1 MTPDQL
7 ITFAA
12 VAEHRNISRAA
23 VALHLSQPAVSGQLR
38 QLQDEFGE
46 PLYLRDGRGVRL
58 TPAGEQLASYATRL
72 RDTWRQAHAYRD
84 ALRGLEQGTLRIGA
98 STTPASYLLPYLIA
112 DFRRNYPDVTL
123 HTADGNTTEIIGAL
137 ASVDIAMIEGPVG
150 EDLPPDTAVHA
161 WREDEIV
168 AIMPRTH
175 PLAVA
180 LAQAGGSGTAGE
192 AAGAGGFG
200 VAGEAGG
207 GTPGVAGGR
216 TLGAVGGGT
225 SGAVEGGTS
234 GAVEGGTSGAV
245 GGGTPGT
252 AEGGSPQ
259 AAESGAGINGGR
271 AELAA
276 FGPYPLV
283 LREAGSGVRQ
293 IVERAFARAGVPMR
307 VALEIAGVEGVK
319 EAVRAGMGIGFVS
332 AMSMRHED
340 GALRLFSLS
349 PEPLTRR
356 LSILVPHASAPSRVV
371 EQFLALCLADGA

>member
-46 PLYLRDGRGVRL
+46 PLYQRDGRGVRL
-58 TPAGEQLASYATRL
+58 TPAGEQLASYAARL

-112 DFRRNYPDVTL
+112 DFHRLYPEVTL
-123 HTADGNTTEIIGAL
+123 HTADGNTTEIVGAL
-137 ASVDIAMIEGPVG
+137 GSVDIAMIEGPVG
-150 EDLPPDTAVHA
+150 VDLPPDTAVHA

-180 LAQAGGSGTAGE
+180 LAQAGGA
-192 AAGAGGFG
+192 
-200 VAGEAGG
+200 
-207 GTPGVAGGR
+207 GR
-216 TLGAVGGGT
+216 TVNA
-225 SGAVEGGTS
+225 
-234 GAVEGGTSGAV
+234 
-245 GGGTPGT
+245 
-252 AEGGSPQ
+252 
-259 AAESGAGINGGR
+259 GR

-276 FGPYPLV
+276 FGPHPLV

-332 AMSMRHED
+332 AMSMRHEN
-340 GALRLFSLS
+340 GALCLFSLS

-371 EQFLALCLADGA
+371 ERFLALCLADGP

>member
-46 PLYLRDGRGVRL
+46 PLYQRDGRGVRL
-58 TPAGEQLASYATRL
+58 TPAGDQLGSYATRL
-72 RDTWRQAHAYRD
+72 RDIWRQAHAYRD

-112 DFRRNYPDVTL
+112 DFHRRYPDVTL
-123 HTADGNTTEIIGAL
+123 HTADGNTTEIVGAL
-137 ASVDIAMIEGPVG
+137 GAVDIAMIEGPVG
-150 EDLPPDTAVHA
+150 ADLPPDTAVHA

-175 PLAVA
+175 PLA
-180 LAQAGGSGTAGE
+180 QAGG
-192 AAGAGGFG
+192 
-200 VAGEAGG
+200 
-207 GTPGVAGGR
+207 
-216 TLGAVGGGT
+216 
-225 SGAVEGGTS
+225 
-234 GAVEGGTSGAV
+234 
-245 GGGTPGT
+245 
-252 AEGGSPQ
+252 
-259 AAESGAGINGGR
+259 GAGIDGGR

-276 FGPYPLV
+276 FGAHPLV

-293 IVERAFARAGVPMR
+293 VVERAFARAGVPMR

-340 GALRLFSLS
+340 GALCLFSLS

-371 EQFLALCLADGA
+371 KQFLALCLADGA

>member
-112 DFRRNYPDVTL
+112 DFHRHYPDVTL
-123 HTADGNTTEIIGAL
+123 HTADGNTTEIVGAL
-137 ASVDIAMIEGPVG
+137 GSVDIAMIEGPVG
-150 EDLPPDTAVHA
+150 SDLPPDTAVHA

-180 LAQAGGSGTAGE
+180 QTGGTGTGTA
-192 AAGAGGFG
+192 
-200 VAGEAGG
+200 
-207 GTPGVAGGR
+207 
-216 TLGAVGGGT
+216 GAVGGVDGGGA
-225 SGAVEGGTS
+225 SGAVES
-234 GAVEGGTSGAV
+234 GAAV
-245 GGGTPGT
+245 
-252 AEGGSPQ
+252 
-259 AAESGAGINGGR
+259 NGGR
-271 AELAA
+271 VDLAA
-276 FGPYPLV
+276 FGTYPLV

-340 GALRLFSLS
+340 GALCLFSLS

-371 EQFLALCLADGA
+371 EQFLALCLADGP

>member
-7 ITFAA
+7 ITFAS
-12 VAEHRNISRAA
+12 VAEHLNISRAA

-46 PLYLRDGRGVRL
+46 PLYQRDGRGIRL

-112 DFRRNYPDVTL
+112 DFHRRHPDVSV
-123 HTADGNTTEIIGAL
+123 HTADGNTAEIVGAL
-137 ASVDIAMIEGPVG
+137 GSVDIAMIEGPVG
-150 EDLPPDTAVHA
+150 ADLPPDTAVHA

-168 AIMPRTH
+168 AIMPRSH
-175 PLAVA
+175 PLVQDVSGDDRGRVELAV
-180 LAQAGGSGTAGE
+180 
-192 AAGAGGFG
+192 
-200 VAGEAGG
+200 
-207 GTPGVAGGR
+207 
-216 TLGAVGGGT
+216 LGAH
-225 SGAVEGGTS
+225 
-234 GAVEGGTSGAV
+234 
-245 GGGTPGT
+245 
-252 AEGGSPQ
+252 
-259 AAESGAGINGGR
+259 
-271 AELAA
+271 
-276 FGPYPLV
+276 PLV
-283 LREAGSGVRQ
+283 VREAGSGVRQ

-332 AMSMRHED
+332 AMSMRHEN
-340 GALRLFSLS
+340 GSLRLFSLS

-356 LSILVPHASAPSRVV
+356 LSILVPHASAPARVV
-371 EQFLALCLADGA
+371 EQFLTLCLADGG

>member
-112 DFRRNYPDVTL
+112 GFHRHYPDVTL
-123 HTADGNTTEIIGAL
+123 HTADGNTTEIVGAL
-137 ASVDIAMIEGPVG
+137 GSVDIAMIEGPVG
-150 EDLPPDTAVHA
+150 SDLPPDTAVHA

-180 LAQAGGSGTAGE
+180 LAQTGGGAVA
-192 AAGAGGFG
+192 AAGVDGIG
-200 VAGEAGG
+200 V
-207 GTPGVAGGR
+207 
-216 TLGAVGGGT
+216 
-225 SGAVEGGTS
+225 SGAVEGGAQ
-234 GAVEGGTSGAV
+234 GAL
-245 GGGTPGT
+245 
-252 AEGGSPQ
+252 
-259 AAESGAGINGGR
+259 ESGAGINGGR

-276 FGPYPLV
+276 FGSHPLV

-340 GALRLFSLS
+340 GALCLFSLS

-371 EQFLALCLADGA
+371 EQFLALCLADGP

>member
-46 PLYLRDGRGVRL
+46 PLYQRDGRGVRL

-84 ALRGLEQGTLRIGA
+84 ALRGLESGTLRIGA

-112 DFRRNYPDVTL
+112 GFHRRYPEVALQTS
-123 HTADGNTTEIIGAL
+123 DGNTADIVGAL
-137 ASVDIAMIEGPVG
+137 ASLDIAMVEGPVG
-150 EDLPPDTAVHA
+150 VELPPDTAVQP

-168 AIMPRTH
+168 AIMPRSH
-175 PLAVA
+175 PLAQTVGA
-180 LAQAGGSGTAGE
+180 E
-192 AAGAGGFG
+192 AGA
-200 VAGEAGG
+200 EAG
-207 GTPGVAGGR
+207 R
-216 TLGAVGGGT
+216 
-225 SGAVEGGTS
+225 
-234 GAVEGGTSGAV
+234 
-245 GGGTPGT
+245 
-252 AEGGSPQ
+252 
-259 AAESGAGINGGR
+259 I
-271 AELAA
+271 ELAA
-276 FGPYPLV
+276 LGAHPLV

-293 IVERAFARAGVPMR
+293 MVERAFARAGVPMR

-332 AMSMRHED
+332 AMSMRHEG
-340 GALRLFSLS
+340 GALCLFSLS

-356 LSILVPHASAPSRVV
+356 FSILIPHASAPSRVV
-371 EQFLALCLADGA
+371 ERFLALTHADAV

>member
-23 VALHLSQPAVSGQLR
+23 LALHLSQPAVSGQLR

-46 PLYLRDGRGVRL
+46 PLYQRDGRGVRL

-112 DFRRNYPDVTL
+112 DFHRRYPDVTL
-123 HTADGNTTEIIGAL
+123 HTADGNTTDIVSAL
-137 ASVDIAMIEGPVG
+137 GSVDIALIEGPVG
-150 EDLPPDTAVHA
+150 ADLPPDTAVHA

-175 PLAVA
+175 PLAQSV
-180 LAQAGGSGTAGE
+180 GGDGTA
-192 AAGAGGFG
+192 
-200 VAGEAGG
+200 
-207 GTPGVAGGR
+207 R
-216 TLGAVGGGT
+216 
-225 SGAVEGGTS
+225 
-234 GAVEGGTSGAV
+234 
-245 GGGTPGT
+245 
-252 AEGGSPQ
+252 
-259 AAESGAGINGGR
+259 R
-271 AELAA
+271 AELSA
-276 FGPYPLV
+276 FGEHPLV

-293 IVERAFARAGVPMR
+293 VVERAFARAGVPMR

-340 GALRLFSLS
+340 GALCLFSLR

-371 EQFLALCLADGA
+371 EQFLALCLAEDS

>member
-46 PLYLRDGRGVRL
+46 PLYQRDGRGVRL

-84 ALRGLEQGTLRIGA
+84 ALRGMEQGTLRIGA

-112 DFRRNYPDVTL
+112 DFHRRYPDVTL
-123 HTADGNTTEIIGAL
+123 HTADGNTTEIVAAL
-137 ASVDIAMIEGPVG
+137 DSVDIAMIEGPVG
-150 EDLPPDTAVHA
+150 VDLPPDTAVHA

-168 AIMPRTH
+168 AIMPRSH
-175 PLAVA
+175 PLAQ
-180 LAQAGGSGTAGE
+180 LADGGPTG
-192 AAGAGGFG
+192 
-200 VAGEAGG
+200 
-207 GTPGVAGGR
+207 
-216 TLGAVGGGT
+216 
-225 SGAVEGGTS
+225 
-234 GAVEGGTSGAV
+234 
-245 GGGTPGT
+245 
-252 AEGGSPQ
+252 
-259 AAESGAGINGGR
+259 
-271 AELAA
+271 LAA
-276 FGPYPLV
+276 FGEQPLV

-340 GALRLFSLS
+340 RALCLLSLS

-371 EQFLALCLADGA
+371 ERFLQLCLADGP

>member
-7 ITFAA
+7 ITFAV

-23 VALHLSQPAVSGQLR
+23 LALHLSQPAVSGQLR

-46 PLYLRDGRGVRL
+46 PLYQRDGRGVRL
-58 TPAGEQLASYATRL
+58 TPAGEQLASYAARL

-112 DFRRNYPDVTL
+112 DFRRRFPDVSL
-123 HTADGNTTEIIGAL
+123 HTTDGNTSEIVAAL
-137 ASVDIAMIEGPVG
+137 GSVDVAMIEGPVG
-150 EDLPPDTAVHA
+150 VDLPPDTAVHA

-168 AIMPRTH
+168 AIMPRAH
-175 PLAVA
+175 PLI
-180 LAQAGGSGTAGE
+180 
-192 AAGAGGFG
+192 
-200 VAGEAGG
+200 
-207 GTPGVAGGR
+207 VAGGAGSVDGR
-216 TLGAVGGGT
+216 VELSTLG
-225 SGAVEGGTS
+225 EH
-234 GAVEGGTSGAV
+234 
-245 GGGTPGT
+245 
-252 AEGGSPQ
+252 
-259 AAESGAGINGGR
+259 
-271 AELAA
+271 
-276 FGPYPLV
+276 PLV
-283 LREAGSGVRQ
+283 VREAGSAVRQ

-340 GALRLFSLS
+340 GALSLFSLN

-356 LSILVPHASAPSRVV
+356 FSILVPHASAPSRVV
-371 EQFLALCLADGA
+371 EQFLALCLAESS

>member
-58 TPAGEQLASYATRL
+58 TPAGEQLASYAARL

-84 ALRGLEQGTLRIGA
+84 ALCGLESGTLRVGA

-112 DFRRNYPDVTL
+112 EFHRRHPEVTV
-123 HTADGNTTEIIGAL
+123 HTVDGNTADIVGAL
-137 ASVDIAMIEGPVG
+137 ASLDIAMVEGPVG
-150 EDLPPDTAVHA
+150 ADLPPDTAVHV
-161 WREDEIV
+161 WRDDEIV

-175 PLAVA
+175 PLAATCAPGACIELSA
-180 LAQAGGSGTAGE
+180 LGE
-192 AAGAGGFG
+192 H
-200 VAGEAGG
+200 
-207 GTPGVAGGR
+207 
-216 TLGAVGGGT
+216 
-225 SGAVEGGTS
+225 
-234 GAVEGGTSGAV
+234 
-245 GGGTPGT
+245 
-252 AEGGSPQ
+252 
-259 AAESGAGINGGR
+259 
-271 AELAA
+271 
-276 FGPYPLV
+276 PLV

-293 IVERAFARAGVPMR
+293 MVERAFARAGVPMR

-332 AMSMRHED
+332 CMSMRHEA
-340 GALRLFSLS
+340 GTLCLFPLR

-356 LSILVPHASAPSRVV
+356 FSILIPHASAPSRVV
-371 EQFLALCLADGA
+371 ERFLALTQGEAS

>member
-58 TPAGEQLASYATRL
+58 TPAGEQLASYAARL

-112 DFRRNYPDVTL
+112 DFHRRYPDVTL
-123 HTADGNTTEIIGAL
+123 HTADGNTSDIVGAL
-137 ASVDIAMIEGPVG
+137 GSVDIAMIEGPVG
-150 EDLPPDTAVHA
+150 VDLPPDTAVHA

-175 PLAVA
+175 PLA
-180 LAQAGGSGTAGE
+180 QAGGAGE
-192 AAGAGGFG
+192 
-200 VAGEAGG
+200 
-207 GTPGVAGGR
+207 PGMADGLR
-216 TLGAVGGGT
+216 
-225 SGAVEGGTS
+225 
-234 GAVEGGTSGAV
+234 
-245 GGGTPGT
+245 
-252 AEGGSPQ
+252 
-259 AAESGAGINGGR
+259 IDGGR

-319 EAVRAGMGIGFVS
+319 EAVRAGMGVGFVS

-340 GALRLFSLS
+340 GALCRFSLS

-371 EQFLALCLADGA
+371 EQFLALCLVDGP

>member
-112 DFRRNYPDVTL
+112 DFHRRYPDVTL
-123 HTADGNTTEIIGAL
+123 HTADGNTSDIVGAL
-137 ASVDIAMIEGPVG
+137 GSVDIAMIEGPVG
-150 EDLPPDTAVHA
+150 VDLPPDTAVHA

-175 PLAVA
+175 PLA
-180 LAQAGGSGTAGE
+180 QAGGAGE
-192 AAGAGGFG
+192 
-200 VAGEAGG
+200 
-207 GTPGVAGGR
+207 
-216 TLGAVGGGT
+216 
-225 SGAVEGGTS
+225 
-234 GAVEGGTSGAV
+234 
-245 GGGTPGT
+245 PGT
-252 AEGGSPQ
+252 ADGLC
-259 AAESGAGINGGR
+259 INGGR
-271 AELAA
+271 VELAA

-319 EAVRAGMGIGFVS
+319 EAVRAGMGVGFVS

-340 GALRLFSLS
+340 GALCRFSLS
-349 PEPLTRR
+349 PQPLTRR

-371 EQFLALCLADGA
+371 EQFLALCLADGP

>member
-46 PLYLRDGRGVRL
+46 PLYQRDGRGVRL

-112 DFRRNYPDVTL
+112 DFHRRYPDVTL
-123 HTADGNTTEIIGAL
+123 HTADGNTTEIVGAL
-137 ASVDIAMIEGPVG
+137 DSVDIAMIEGPVG
-150 EDLPPDTAVHA
+150 VDLPPDTAVHA

-168 AIMPRTH
+168 AIMPRSH
-175 PLAVA
+175 PLAQ
-180 LAQAGGSGTAGE
+180 L
-192 AAGAGGFG
+192 
-200 VAGEAGG
+200 
-207 GTPGVAGGR
+207 
-216 TLGAVGGGT
+216 
-225 SGAVEGGTS
+225 
-234 GAVEGGTSGAV
+234 
-245 GGGTPGT
+245 
-252 AEGGSPQ
+252 AEGGQ
-259 AAESGAGINGGR
+259 AG
-271 AELAA
+271 LAA
-276 FGPYPLV
+276 FGEHPLV

-332 AMSMRHED
+332 AMSMRHENR
-340 GALRLFSLS
+340 ALCLLSLS

-371 EQFLALCLADGA
+371 AQFLALCLADGA

>member
-46 PLYLRDGRGVRL
+46 PLYQRDGRGVRL

-84 ALRGLEQGTLRIGA
+84 ALRGMESGTLRVGA

-112 DFRRNYPDVTL
+112 AFHRRYPDVTL
-123 HTADGNTTEIIGAL
+123 HTTDGNTAEIVGAL
-137 ASVDIAMIEGPVG
+137 ASLDIAMVEGPVG
-150 EDLPPDTAVHA
+150 ADLPPDTAVHP
-161 WREDEIV
+161 WRQDEIV

-175 PLAVA
+175 PLAQAEGVGDVTAAAGVA
-180 LAQAGGSGTAGE
+180 GAGAAAGTTV
-192 AAGAGGFG
+192 AAGAA
-200 VAGEAGG
+200 AGK
-207 GTPGVAGGR
+207 
-216 TLGAVGGGT
+216 
-225 SGAVEGGTS
+225 
-234 GAVEGGTSGAV
+234 
-245 GGGTPGT
+245 
-252 AEGGSPQ
+252 
-259 AAESGAGINGGR
+259 I
-271 AELAA
+271 ELAA
-276 FGPYPLV
+276 LGAHPLV

-332 AMSMRHED
+332 AMSMRHE
-340 GALRLFSLS
+340 GGSLCLFSLD
-349 PEPLTRR
+349 PEPLTRHF
-356 LSILVPHASAPSRVV
+356 SILIPPASAPSRVV
-371 EQFLALCLADGA
+371 ERFLALTADDEG